1 MRVSSSTFPDNFLY
15 QTNLLQAQQTQLQ
28 QEATTG
34 LKLSLPE
41 DNPSAMAQVLNL
53 QADSNANQQYQ
64 SNITDLTNQ
73 ATAVSSTLTS
83 LQAIVSKAGEIATSA
98 DGLSSPTA
106 LTSYATQVG
115 ELIQQAL
122 QLGNSK
128 DSEGNYIF
136 GGTDT
141 STPPFTATT
150 DSSGNVTGVTYSG
163 NTSVNQVQIGQG
175 VTVSAQVPGAN
186 TTGSGPAG
194 MFTDSRSGADL
205 FNHLISLQQDLIAG
219 NTTAISSADAPNI
232 TNDQNN
238 VANQVSANGVLQAR
252 LQATTATETQQYT
265 DLTAQISDKTDANLA
280 TTLTNL
286 QQTQTAFQAALQSS
300 TMVMNLTI
308 LDFIQ

>member
-53 QADSNANQQYQ
+53 QADSSANQQYQ

-73 ATAVSSTLTS
+73 ATTVSSALTS
-83 LQAIVSKAGEIATSA
+83 LQAILSKAGEITTSA
-98 DGLSSPTA
+98 DGITTPIA
-106 LTSYATQVG
+106 LNSCATQVG

-128 DSEGNYIF
+128 DSQGNYIF
-136 GGTDT
+136 GGTNT

-150 DSSGNVTGVTYSG
+150 DSNGNVTGVTYNG
-163 NTSVNQVQIGQG
+163 NTSVNQAEIGPG
-175 VTVSAQVPGAN
+175 VTVTAGVPGAN

-194 MFTDSRSGADL
+194 LFTDSRSGADL
-205 FNHLISLQQDLIAG
+205 FNHLISLQQDLTSG
-219 NTTAISSADAPNI
+219 NTTAISTTDAPDI
-232 TNDQNN
+232 TNDTNN
-238 VANQVSANGVLQAR
+238 LVSQVSANGVLQAR
-252 LQATTATETQQYT
+252 LQATTTTETQQYT
-265 DLTAQISDKTDANLA
+265 DLTTQISGKTDANLA
-280 TTLTNL
+280 TTLTSL
-286 QQTQTAFQAALQSS
+286 HQTQTAFQAAIETS
-300 TMVMNLTI
+300 TMVMNLSI
-308 LDFIQ
+308 LTYLS